1 MCFEREPEEF
11 RELEEGEKEEEQVL
25 RDPETEKI
33 IEECIWQ
40 SGEEGVKESKEEEG
54 TEPPGDC
61 SSFVP
66 RRIHERREFWLS
78 FNPSVWVIRVLEY
91 GSHIPFEYQPDR
103 YFEKNNKSARE
114 DPEFV
119 EGQIK
124 EWLTLGIFTP
134 KEDAWCVNPLSVAF
148 RIDGEVKKKR
158 LVIDLSRHVNK
169 GCKKERVKLAHLLKA
184 LEITEEQDWQAVF
197 DLEKAYFHVK
207 IVDEHVKFL
216 GIRHEVDGREQTF
229 AFRFLPFGLASAV
242 HCITK
247 MFKPV
252 VAKLPSLGVRYSQ
265 FIDDARVVAASKEEC
280 QEHLKV
286 VYELLQNCGWQLAQ
300 GKCDTAVGQVKGYL
314 GFIIDTRSM
323 TVSVSEAKFRRLKGL
338 LQSALMAEV
347 LPIKEVVKVA
357 GTLESMKP
365 AFGPVVQICSKSVF
379 GLIVRHVNHL
389 DADASWPRKK
399 IAVAGEFGRCT
410 CGPWVHSSSRRSVVY
425 FRGSTHFGK
434 PWKSLPDDRSVQST
448 RDWGF

>member
-1 MCFEREPEEF
+1 
-11 RELEEGEKEEEQVL
+11 
-25 RDPETEKI
+25 
-33 IEECIWQ
+33 
-40 SGEEGVKESKEEEG
+40 
-54 TEPPGDC
+54 
-61 SSFVP
+61 
-66 RRIHERREFWLS
+66 
-78 FNPSVWVIRVLEY
+78 
-91 GSHIPFEYQPDR
+91 
-103 YFEKNNKSARE
+103 
-114 DPEFV
+114 
-119 EGQIK
+119 
-124 EWLTLGIFTP
+124 
-134 KEDAWCVNPLSVAF
+134 
-148 RIDGEVKKKR
+148 
-158 LVIDLSRHVNK
+158 
-169 GCKKERVKLAHLLKA
+169 
-184 LEITEEQDWQAVF
+184 
-197 DLEKAYFHVK
+197 
-207 IVDEHVKFL
+207 
-216 GIRHEVDGREQTF
+216 
-229 AFRFLPFGLASAV
+229 
-242 HCITK
+242 
-247 MFKPV
+247 
-252 VAKLPSLGVRYSQ
+252 
-265 FIDDARVVAASKEEC
+265 VVAASKEEC

-379 GLIVRHVNHL
+379 GLIVRHVNRL

-399 IAVAGEFGRCT
+399 IAVAGEFGRCA